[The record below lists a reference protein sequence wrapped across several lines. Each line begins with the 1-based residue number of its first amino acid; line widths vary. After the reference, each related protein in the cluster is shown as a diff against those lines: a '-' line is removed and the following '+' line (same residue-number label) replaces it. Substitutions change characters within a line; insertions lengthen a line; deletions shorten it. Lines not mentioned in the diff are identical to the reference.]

1 MHQFRFVWIDCWIL
15 SFGCDAWNYTVVFN
29 VNNFEKC
36 VTWSQLCIQQR
47 GKCSFG
53 YNQLD
58 LRLIET
64 ECARATE
71 QTDVYLLQCQ
81 QDRLRIKFWWRFIFA
96 VVQTLARCCCWF
108 FFGLIL
114 ICEGLTI
121 NILWRFGIELS
132 VLLCARA
139 VADQS
144 IRVTL
149 WTGASKT
156 DDPNKS
162 SVAKRFTNIF

>member
-1 MHQFRFVWIDCWIL
+1 MIHKGLSFTIHIDFFPIICKQFVVIFLEIFVIFSKIIVIFIFHASISIFFMSQFVWIDCWIL

-108 FFGLIL
+108 FSG
-114 ICEGLTI
+114 
-121 NILWRFGIELS
+121 
-132 VLLCARA
+132 
-139 VADQS
+139 
-144 IRVTL
+144 
-149 WTGASKT
+149 
-156 DDPNKS
+156 
-162 SVAKRFTNIF
+162 